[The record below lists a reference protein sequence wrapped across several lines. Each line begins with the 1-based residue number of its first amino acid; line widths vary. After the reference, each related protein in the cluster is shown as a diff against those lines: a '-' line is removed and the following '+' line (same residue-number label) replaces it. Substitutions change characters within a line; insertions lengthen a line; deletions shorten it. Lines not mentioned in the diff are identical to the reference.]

1 MLDPSPDPGAGAGP
15 EPYPRPRS
23 RPRTLPRAGA
33 EQVRKLVA
41 GPLAKLA
48 LGHLQ
53 QRVVQISATVKAS
66 RQGVKNMV
74 RAARGV
80 GGRAPHC
87 IPRACARG
95 GACGGAWSCAW
106 ACAGAP

>member
-74 RAARGV
+74 RARPAAWGGV
-80 GGRAPHC
+80 TG
-87 IPRACARG
+87 
-95 GACGGAWSCAW
+95 
-106 ACAGAP
+106 